1 MAFQSSNIKLEVLY
15 PVPTEYMGDEQ
26 DNDEVGIATY
36 VGPRYLRTRWS
47 TDGSNLTSHGV
58 WDWEDPSGFMPCP
71 IDCTEV
77 KLDAQQ
83 YPIHATVLW
92 GPRYPGERMDVVCGP
107 SSDPNPN
114 ICDPYYI
121 CEALEPS
128 SCHYD
133 VNTNSWSTPAFRSLI
148 PGNNDWASV
157 RYHRDNLLTES
168 DNQMPPEDAPESL
181 KAEWRA
187 YRQKLRDMPS
197 DWAGVG
203 TSTYL
208 VMYPFDPLVSRTR
221 TPGVTEPHIQER
233 DYNLPDPE

>member
-1 MAFQSSNIKLEVLY
+1 MAFKSSNIKLEVLY

-47 TDGSNLTSHGV
+47 SDGSNLTSWGV

-71 IDCTEV
+71 VDCTEV
-77 KLDAQQ
+77 KLDATQ

-107 SSDPNPN
+107 ESDPNPN

-133 VNTNSWSTPAFRSLI
+133 VKTESWSTPSFRSLI
-148 PGNNDWASV
+148 PGNNDWTAV
-157 RYHRDNLLTES
+157 RYLRDCLLVES
-168 DNQMPPEDAPESL
+168 DNQMPPEDAPDSL
-181 KAEWRA
+181 KNEWKA
-187 YRQKLRDMPS
+187 YRQKLRDLPA

-208 VMYPFDPLVSRTR
+208 VMYPFDPLVTKTR
-221 TPGVTEPHIQER
+221 QPGTITPHIQDR

>member
-1 MAFQSSNIKLEVLY
+1 MAFKSSNIKLEVLY

-47 TDGSNLTSHGV
+47 SDGSNLTSWGV

-71 IDCTEV
+71 VDCTEV
-77 KLDAQQ
+77 KLDATQ

-107 SSDPNPN
+107 ESDPNPN

-133 VNTNSWSTPAFRSLI
+133 VKTESWSTPSFRSL
-148 PGNNDWASV
+148 GADMNDWASV
-157 RYHRDNLLTES
+157 RLRRDMLLAES
-168 DNQMPPEDAPESL
+168 DIAIPPDDAPAAL
-181 KAEWRA
+181 RAEWVA
-187 YRQKLRDMPS
+187 YRQKLRDMPA

-208 VMYPFDPLVSRTR
+208 VVYPFDPTVSKTR
-221 TPGVTEPHIQER
+221 TPGVTEPNIQER